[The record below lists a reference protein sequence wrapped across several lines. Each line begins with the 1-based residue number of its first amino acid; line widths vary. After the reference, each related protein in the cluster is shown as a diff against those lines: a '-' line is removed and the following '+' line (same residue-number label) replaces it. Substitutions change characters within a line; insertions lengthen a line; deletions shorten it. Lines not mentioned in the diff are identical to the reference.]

1 MTGLQRQRLDQVLVA
16 RQLVQSRSRARDLI
30 ARGAVLVA
38 GEVAAKAGQLV
49 ACDAEIQVEEEA
61 NAYVARSGAKLVA
74 GLRAFAFDCSGVN
87 ALDVGASTGGF
98 TQVLLENGAA
108 RVYAVDVGHG
118 QLDGELAD
126 DARVVSLEGV
136 DARGLTGEQVPDK
149 VGAIVIDVS
158 FISLAKI
165 LPHVVSF
172 AGPGCW
178 LVALIK
184 PQFEL
189 GREALG
195 KGGIVRDGAGGV
207 EAVAKVR
214 SVLLELGWEVKGDLP
229 SPLPGKKGNV
239 EYLIG
244 GCLPGSGR

>member
-1 MTGLQRQRLDQVLVA
+1 MTGLQRQRLDQVLVV

-30 ARGAVLVA
+30 ARGAVVVA

-49 ACDAEIQVEEEA
+49 AGDVEIQVEEEA

-74 GLRAFAFDCSGVN
+74 ALRAFNFECAGVT

-118 QLDGELAD
+118 QLDGELAG

-136 DARGLTGEQVPDK
+136 DARGLTREQVPEK

-158 FISLAKI
+158 FISLANI
-165 LPHVVSF
+165 LPHVVTF
-172 AGPGCW
+172 AGPNCW
-178 LVALIK
+178 LVALVK

-195 KGGIVRDGAGGV
+195 KGGIVRDSAGGL
-207 EAVAKVR
+207 EAVTKVR
-214 SVLLELGWEVKGDLP
+214 SVLLELGWEIEGDLP

-244 GCLPGSGR
+244 GRFPGSGR